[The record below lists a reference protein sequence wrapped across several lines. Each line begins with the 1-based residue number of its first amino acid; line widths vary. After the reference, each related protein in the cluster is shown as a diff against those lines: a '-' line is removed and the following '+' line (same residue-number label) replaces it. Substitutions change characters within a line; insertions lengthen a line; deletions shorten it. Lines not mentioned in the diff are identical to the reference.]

1 MKKSKPVDLLS
12 SLALEWTP
20 FPIANNGKV
29 IVDVFKCSLSATDG
43 LPPYAQS
50 RIVDLIANRLMK
62 ARPRACLWVSVDA
75 PGRWYLHEM
84 QRFVK
89 RKMPIVILPAGE
101 APKDHWGFTPHGY
114 PSLAENAPA
123 PQIETPFVP
132 ADFGYKPNLIRVL
145 RVLAR
150 LGTAHKPEIASM
162 AGLSE
167 THIRALLKKIQAANL
182 IERKRIGKYDGWAIR
197 STGLKLAH
205 RSWNIPKGAHFKK
218 HRGEFRYAGER
229 HRRVSRMWR
238 AWLKAA
244 YRNIEIWECWT
255 EVPVKYGIPDALA
268 WGTHYGKE
276 ILFWLEVDTGHSS
289 TKTIEANYR
298 RRLLLAYDHAEEWKT
313 PIVFCIMGQPWMV
326 KRFSWSIPRISP
338 WVAVIGHDW
347 RDFGR
352 LPMYELGKWCED
364 LSSSQYYL
372 SVRSQKELPFDPSQ
386 YLSKPKKEK
395 ITKPTKPKSSKP
407 RFSIG
412 EEYDDN
418 WYGDRSEGEG
428 VMN

>member
-1 MKKSKPVDLLS
+1 MKKSKSVEPLS

-20 FPIANNGKV
+20 IPIANNGKV

-43 LPPYAQS
+43 LPPYAQA
-50 RIVDLIANRLMK
+50 RIVDLIANQLMK

-75 PGRWYLHEM
+75 PRSWYLHEM

-89 RKMPIVILPAGE
+89 RKMPIVILPAGQ

-114 PSLAENAPA
+114 PSLAENAPM
-123 PQIETPFVP
+123 PQTQPPFDL
-132 ADFGYKPNLIRVL
+132 ANFGYKTNVLRVL
-145 RVLAR
+145 RILAR
-150 LGTAHKPEIASM
+150 LGTAHKPEIASL

-167 THIRALLKKIQAANL
+167 TYIRTLLKKLQAANL

-205 RSWNIPKGAHFKK
+205 RSWNIPKGSHFKK

-238 AWLKAA
+238 AWLEAA

-255 EVPVKYGIPDALA
+255 EVPVKYGIPDSLA
-268 WGTHYGKE
+268 WGTHNGKE
-276 ILFWLEVDTGHSS
+276 TLFWLEVDTGHSS

-298 RRLLLAYDHAEEWKT
+298 RRLQLAYGHAQKWQI
-313 PIVFCIMGQPWMV
+313 PIVFCIMGPTWV
-326 KRFSWSIPRISP
+326 VARFSWNIPRVST

-347 RDFGR
+347 RDFGK
-352 LPMYELGKWCED
+352 LPLYEFGVWRED
-364 LSSSQYYL
+364 LTSSRQYL
-372 SVRSQKELPFDPSQ
+372 SSRSLKELPFDPSHFP
-386 YLSKPKKEK
+386 SKPKKGK
-395 ITKPTKPKSSKP
+395 IIKLTKPKSSKP
-407 RFSIG
+407 KFSTG
-412 EEYDDN
+412 EEDSYS
-418 WYGDRSEGEG
+418 WYPSHSEGEE
-428 VMN
+428 